1 MASPAPAR
9 AMALGSVAL
18 CMAQRSRPT
27 LTSCQPPSP
36 SSKVVAPAK
45 PSDHCCGTMELP
57 RLPQPK
63 LGVPW
68 APLPQPHHD
77 SGRGELGAHRLTT
90 EFLIRAIS
98 ARLGKVT
105 GQLAANAAPIIA
117 GELPGHAGAG
127 TVLAWQRHRRWI

>member
-1 MASPAPAR
+1 MPTPVP
-9 AMALGSVAL
+9 LLKGGGSCKTKRSLL
-18 CMAQRSRPT
+18 C
-27 LTSCQPPSP
+27 
-36 SSKVVAPAK
+36 
-45 PSDHCCGTMELP
+45 TMELP